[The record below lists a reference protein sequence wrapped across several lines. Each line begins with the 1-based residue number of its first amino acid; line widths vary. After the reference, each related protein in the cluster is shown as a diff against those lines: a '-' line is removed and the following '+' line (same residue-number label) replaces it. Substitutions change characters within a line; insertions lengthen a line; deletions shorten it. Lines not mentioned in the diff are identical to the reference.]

1 MHAFYEQISDM
12 SDILGAYGK
21 TQIIKETELWSRL
34 GDRADRLGDHIR
46 LLQENILQLRELYQA
61 KQDAKQNKV
70 MCILTIVTTLFLPL
84 TLLTG
89 WYGMNFRNMPE
100 LQWEHGYLGVIVIAV
115 VSVILE
121 IIYFKKKK
129 MF

>member
-1 MHAFYEQISDM
+1 M
-12 SDILGAYGK
+12 SDILGACGK

-34 GDRADRLGDHIR
+34 GGRADRLGDHIR

>member
-1 MHAFYEQISDM
+1 
-12 SDILGAYGK
+12 
-21 TQIIKETELWSRL
+21 
-34 GDRADRLGDHIR
+34 
-46 LLQENILQLRELYQA
+46 
-61 KQDAKQNKV
+61 
-70 MCILTIVTTLFLPL
+70 
-84 TLLTG
+84 
-89 WYGMNFRNMPE
+89 MNFRNMPE